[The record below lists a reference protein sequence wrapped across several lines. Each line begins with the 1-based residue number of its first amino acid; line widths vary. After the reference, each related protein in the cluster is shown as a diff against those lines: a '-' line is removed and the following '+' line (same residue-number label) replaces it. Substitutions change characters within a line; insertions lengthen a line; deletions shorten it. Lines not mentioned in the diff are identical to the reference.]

1 MTDNVSENLVA
12 SRAKKVTIIHV
23 DYKNNAAAVYSVMLE
38 MKRVVGLTIQ
48 GDLSICC
55 NYC

>member
-12 SRAKKVTIIHV
+12 SRAKKVTIFHV
-23 DYKNNAAAVYSVMLE
+23 DYKNNAGTIYSAMLE
-38 MKRVVGLTIQ
+38 MKRAVGLTIQ